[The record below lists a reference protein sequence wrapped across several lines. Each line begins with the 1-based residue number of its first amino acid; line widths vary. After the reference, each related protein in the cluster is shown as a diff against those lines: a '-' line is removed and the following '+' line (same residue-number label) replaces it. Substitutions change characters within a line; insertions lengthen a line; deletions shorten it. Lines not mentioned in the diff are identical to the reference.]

1 MPDSLV
7 KCICG
12 SNSKWKFELRNFN
25 FFRCQ
30 ECQLLF
36 VHPTYDAREIYDETY
51 FKGGSHGFGFSNYE
65 SDKEASSG
73 YLTKLLKWTLREV
86 KTARPALLDVGAAN
100 GFFLTIC
107 KQEGIEAEGIEISQE
122 AVDWAQKLGR
132 NVYCSTIDNFESN
145 QRYDVISALDV
156 LEHIH
161 KPNDFIK
168 HIQSLLVEN
177 GIFLINVPYEG
188 SITAKLSG
196 KKWHAL
202 LPPEHWYYFNK
213 HSLTKILESNGFEVL
228 KMKVISKSFSL
239 SYIYLTISNSPQ
251 VPLVIRKILS
261 IFKPILRSP
270 IGRVKIFLPLYDNL
284 SLLARKVIVSS

>member
-188 SITAKLSG
+188 SITAKLSA
-196 KKWHAL
+196 KKWHAF

-213 HSLTKILESNGFEVL
+213 RSLTKILESNGFEVL

-251 VPLVIRKILS
+251 VPLLVRKILS

-284 SLLARKVIVSS
+284 SLLARKAIIPS